1 MLIPLFIVTST
12 IILNA
17 TSVHVAS
24 IHFVRDKP
32 IGVVELEHDWPRN
45 PSMFFERLDVTLGLG
60 HRQSESLPESTGL
73 QEHSAKQTSTL
84 EQQGQRHTLRESER
98 LEGDSNEELLLT
110 AGLLSQPS
118 EYKSQV
124 TLRFTLLHHVR
135 ASFSAV
141 RMNGGRSIRNWSG
154 QFYFPMMVQ
163 ADPNLGDLRRF
174 GPRFAA
180 LPHLPLSGITSLGY
194 LKRILDGPISYGSS
208 SNVCQGVGPQR
219 GTHWVH
225 PVAVVRLPCSAR
237 FHTPALSLAPAP
249 PTGALQADP
258 QIPANSGIQHES
270 NVLAPSSQHDRTL
283 AHKLLSVQI
292 GGHQIAKQWTRAS
305 LLEEAAQY
313 KEGAKSARQQAKD
326 SLTWKHEQDTETE
339 SHEQSIRNLKDMKR
353 RIDEDLT
360 KPPEQRWLPGL
371 TDEDLVQKRKD
382 FEELIKKHNKSV
394 EEYRASASAASA
406 ESDRY
411 EAKAQDLENQA
422 RYSLQRSDHGTVDS
436 RSGLRSNDEVRV
448 LEPGVFGILCPSDL
462 LKYRG
467 EFPNL
472 LPHVKTD

>member
-1 MLIPLFIVTST
+1 
-12 IILNA
+12 
-17 TSVHVAS
+17 
-24 IHFVRDKP
+24 
-32 IGVVELEHDWPRN
+32 
-45 PSMFFERLDVTLGLG
+45 
-60 HRQSESLPESTGL
+60 
-73 QEHSAKQTSTL
+73 
-84 EQQGQRHTLRESER
+84 
-98 LEGDSNEELLLT
+98 
-110 AGLLSQPS
+110 
-118 EYKSQV
+118 
-124 TLRFTLLHHVR
+124 
-135 ASFSAV
+135 
-141 RMNGGRSIRNWSG
+141 
-154 QFYFPMMVQ
+154 
-163 ADPNLGDLRRF
+163 
-174 GPRFAA
+174 
-180 LPHLPLSGITSLGY
+180 
-194 LKRILDGPISYGSS
+194 
-208 SNVCQGVGPQR
+208 
-219 GTHWVH
+219 
-225 PVAVVRLPCSAR
+225 
-237 FHTPALSLAPAP
+237 PALSLAPAP

-292 GGHQIAKQWTRAS
+292 GGHQIAKQRTRAS

-326 SLTWKHEQDTETE
+326 SLTWKHEQDMETE